1 MPSLLYAKNKECIKR
16 YKAKNADKIAP
27 LQREYNKMYMRRC
40 YAYKAGVKQLLNI
53 LVNFFDDD

>member
-1 MPSLLYAKNKECIKR
+1 MR
-16 YKAKNADKIAP
+16 YKKKNADKIAP

-53 LVNFFDDD
+53 LVNFFDD

>member
-1 MPSLLYAKNKECIKR
+1 MPSPSYSQNKASIKR

-40 YAYKAGVKQLLNI
+40 YAYKAGVRQLLNI
-53 LVNFFDDD
+53 LVNFFDD

>member
-1 MPSLLYAKNKECIKR
+1 MPSSLYARNKASIMR
-16 YKAKNADKIAP
+16 YKKKNADKIAP

-53 LVNFFDDD
+53 LVNFFDD